1 MRSSEISIASHRS
14 SLRLQAECLTLL
26 AQSSAGSSS
35 LSELVLCL
43 PSPLSVMKITD
54 PVLSKTWFSVSTSL
68 PVLAARRERR

>member
-1 MRSSEISIASHRS
+1 MRSSEISIASYRS

-54 PVLSKTWFSVSTSL
+54 PVLSKTRFSVSTSL